1 MQLVRQK
8 RLRNISKIL
17 VRGVVRMINVKLVIL
32 SRYVF

>member
-17 VRGVVRMINVKLVIL
+17 VRGVRMINVKLVIL